1 MIKTPVL
8 SYNCITMKNI
18 TTYYTGRKNIF
29 AWLGALLSLAAMVAR
44 FIFWGGASSEGLG
57 VMLVHMVVPI
67 AANLLFAIQLLTKG
81 EKQFYVTRG
90 PVVLYAIYFLFKIK
104 DLGLSFAMASACVL
118 LCILQCVLYFMTYI
132 GRIKHKYFALLVW
145 LLPGLFALDEEFIYL
160 LRMYFDYVP
169 EFVVM
174 DGAIWLSVI
183 CAILASHA
191 MPAWKEGEPYRLK
204 AGDRLDGRLVRTR
217 NPMDYVGGNFMI
229 QRNESD
235 NWIIDSIE
243 CSRLERYIREK
254 RRQGLKHFGI
264 THVILA
270 AYTRGIAEYP
280 GGNRFFMAGKTY
292 QAFDL
297 IINMMAK
304 KEMRLDGQET
314 LIKVKL
320 DRADT
325 AAQVYEKYEE
335 KLNEVTSEGDHS
347 FDSLMVY
354 FNLIPKVFLRFVVWV
369 LKVMDYFGALPKFLT
384 DLSPMHGSMFI
395 TSMGSLGIP
404 PIWHH
409 LYDFGNV
416 PAFCAFGARRTVNE
430 LDDDG
435 NVVKRR
441 YLDFTW
447 VVDERIIDGHYYSS
461 LLKRVKY
468 LMAHPEKL
476 DVPPEEVKEDID

>member
-1 MIKTPVL
+1 MKQLTKYY
-8 SYNCITMKNI
+8 SSSKNI
-18 TTYYTGRKNIF
+18 LNRL
-29 AWLGALLSLAAMVAR
+29 AALLVLASMIAR
-44 FIFWGGASSEGLG
+44 FVFAPYAKDGGFWVVLLHVILPAFFS
-57 VMLVHMVVPI
+57 LV
-67 AANLLFAIQLLTKG
+67 FAVQLLTET
-81 EKQFYVTRG
+81 EKRFYITRG
-90 PVVLYAIYFLFKIK
+90 PVIFFGLYYLIRIKNLGVNVWMTLACAALVILQTVLY
-104 DLGLSFAMASACVL
+104 DV
-118 LCILQCVLYFMTYI
+118 TYT
-132 GRIKHKYFALLVW
+132 GRIRGKWFTLIAW
-145 LLPGLFALDEEFIYL
+145 LLPLFFLLDPNFLDSFMLYWNI
-160 LRMYFDYVP
+160 VP
-169 EFVVM
+169 AIPVM
-174 DGAIWLSVI
+174 DLTLVAAIVL
-183 CAILASHA
+183 AILASRA
-191 MPAWKEGEPYRLK
+191 MPEWKEGDPYRLRP
-204 AGDRLDGRLVRTR
+204 GDRVDGRLIRTR
-217 NPMDYVGGNFMI
+217 NPMDYVGGSFMI

-243 CSRLERYIREK
+243 CSRMEKYIREK
-254 RRQGLKHFGI
+254 RKQGMKHFGI

-297 IINMMAK
+297 IVNMMAK
-304 KEMRLDGQET
+304 KEMKLDGQET

-335 KLNEVTSEGDHS
+335 QLNEVVSEGDHS
-347 FDSLMVY
+347 FDSLMGV
-354 FNLIPKVFLRFVVWV
+354 FNLIPKVFLRFLVWV
-369 LKVMDYFGALPKFLT
+369 LKIMDYFGVIPKALT

-409 LYDFGNV
+409 LYNFGNV
-416 PAFCAFGARRTVNE
+416 PAFCAFGARRSVNE
-430 LDDDG
+430 LDDEG
-435 NVVKRR
+435 NLVKRR

-447 VVDERIIDGHYYSS
+447 VVDERIIDGHYYST

-476 DVPPEEVKEDID
+476 DEPPEEVKEDIE